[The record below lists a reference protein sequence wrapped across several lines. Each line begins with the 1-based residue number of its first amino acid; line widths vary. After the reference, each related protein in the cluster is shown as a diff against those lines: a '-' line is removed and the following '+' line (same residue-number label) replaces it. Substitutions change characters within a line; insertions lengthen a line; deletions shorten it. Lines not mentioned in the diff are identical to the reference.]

1 MFQLLKR
8 LISDERGLTTIEWL
22 IITFLGASGTYLVVS
37 ALKPE
42 LAATHN
48 NVINNITGVV
58 SSGF

>member
-1 MFQLLKR
+1 MSSLLKK
-8 LISDERGLTTIEWL
+8 LLTDEGGLTTVEWL
-22 IITFLGASGTYLVVS
+22 VITFLGASGAYLVVS

-42 LAATHN
+42 LANTHN